1 MRYHSRL
8 RLGLQRGKF
17 PVYFVQCAGKGVQTH
32 SFSPLDTK
40 NRGMKELLVLFSCL
54 FFLAFLVPWKL
65 RNWCAI
71 LGWTCIVFFL
81 FAEVPY
87 YLSINNFMYPVM
99 AVLSVPF
106 LAITARHLLT
116 KEVLVM
122 QLSTAAA
129 VAFLIYAPFAY
140 TPLGDWLISVVVGQT
155 AWMLEAFGYPPNQL
169 AWNLL
174 SRNTFRV
181 EIILACTGIQA
192 IAIMLGVVSAVKTT
206 MGQKVRSFLLIV
218 PTIYVLNILRNTA
231 VIIAYTEQWFPF
243 LPEIAGNGEYGYES
257 FFWAHNV
264 FAEGLALLLLIGI
277 AWGLFRIIPDLA
289 DFATGLVQLYWRDI
303 RRVSRKDR

>member
-1 MRYHSRL
+1 
-8 RLGLQRGKF
+8 
-17 PVYFVQCAGKGVQTH
+17 
-32 SFSPLDTK
+32 
-40 NRGMKELLVLFSCL
+40 MKELLVLFSCL

-65 RNWCAI
+65 RHWCAV
-71 LGWTCIVFFL
+71 LGWTSIVLFL

-87 YLSINNFMYPVM
+87 YFSINNFMYPAM

-106 LAITARHLLT
+106 LVITARHLLAR
-116 KEVLVM
+116 EVLVM

-140 TPLGDWLISVVVGQT
+140 SPLGDWLISVVVGQT
-155 AWMLEAFGYPPNQL
+155 AWMLEAFGYPPLQL
-169 AWNLL
+169 AWNML
-174 SRNTFRV
+174 SRNSFRV

-206 MGQKVRSFLLIV
+206 MGQKAISFLLVV
-218 PTIYVLNILRNTA
+218 PTIYILNILRNTA

-243 LPEIAGNGEYGYES
+243 FPEIAGTGEFGYES

-303 RRVSRKDR
+303 RRAFRKDR